1 MTIAAKFLEVQNELN
16 LKLSPE
22 WKEKG
27 WNYCDAMFTEATEAF
42 NHLNWEWWRATDRVI
57 DWDQVKLELV
67 DVGHFLFSEIM
78 AHGYEE
84 DFIQQINYAI
94 QDEKEYDF
102 VEGAMNVDRVKRGFK
117 AFIRAVLNYNLEG
130 RDPSYF
136 ANVLDIFISN
146 IWKLGLT
153 IPQFYTLF
161 IGKVCLNQLRWK
173 NGYKKGVNEVGRLAN
188 PEFYIKNWFGVEDN
202 VWLAENAASLNP
214 KAEDFKEQL
223 TAKLEAQYAE
233 VYRTAWEI
241 REFDDAL

>member
-57 DWDQVKLELV
+57 DWDQVKLEWV
-67 DVGHFLFSEIM
+67 DVGHFMFSEIM
-78 AHGYEE
+78 ANGYEE
-84 DFIQQINYAI
+84 DFIKQINYAI

-102 VEGAMNVDRVKRGFK
+102 VEGAMNVDRVKRGLK
-117 AFIRAVLNYNLEG
+117 AFTQAVLKYDLEG
-130 RDPSYF
+130 RDPVYF
-136 ANVLDIFISN
+136 ADVLDIFIAN

-173 NGYKKGVNEVGRLAN
+173 NGYKKGIYGAQDVST
-188 PEFYIKNWFGVEDN
+188 PEFYIKTWEGVEDN
-202 VWLAENAASLNP
+202 VWLAQYAATLNP
-214 KAEDFKEQL
+214 KSETFRQEL
-223 TAKLEAQYAE
+223 TAGLEARYAE

-241 REFDDAL
+241 RDFDDVV